1 MRWIVSQALAIAMFG
16 VTLAMTRNISY
27 SLAAAAVPNIDRA
40 LGTVTTA
47 IAAATT
53 LLMLAAKTTVGVAA
67 VIGFTLVVR
76 PDIALQLSSDVRR
89 MLEWVAYVSP
99 MVTAAHAAVQV
110 HVIDRI
116 RCYLAQGEG
125 EICMAA

>member
-40 LGTVTTA
+40 LGTVKTA

-53 LLMLAAKTTVGVAA
+53 LLMLAAKTTVGVAT
-67 VIGFTLVVR
+67 VIGLTVVVR
-76 PDIALQLSSDVRR
+76 PDIAHQLSADVR
-89 MLEWVAYVSP
+89 MVLEWVAYVSP
-99 MVTAAHAAVQV
+99 MVSTAWAAVQV

-116 RCYLAQGEG
+116 RCYLTQGEA
-125 EICMAA
+125 ETCLAA